1 VRDAVGPVLRRRR
14 CLKSA
19 GIATGTLASGLGVS
33 LWGMKQARAFGEVPK
48 DAEALLIPPE
58 RRAQNILEIFLY
70 GGVSQYESFYC
81 VPSLGQVSGTQ
92 WYSFLNDGN
101 LQAAVDKCGWSGP
114 LTEPFALDAL
124 GASVHLGPYVMPLRE
139 RPDVVARM
147 RISMTAHDLEPHEA
161 AIPMVLAGRALG
173 HPALS
178 GLGAH
183 VQRYCLDQFAEP
195 GRAPYSYAL
204 VATGANGSPTDNIR
218 AVTAIGMHS
227 GAARPLM
234 IQVDAAGDLTQLLVR
249 QNVAAV
255 RSQYD
260 ALMRHY
266 VDDYHARLRWKGQGS
281 PLRAPRL
288 GDVESAANSIANT
301 PAISG
306 VLENQFFQKVAGENC
321 GDTVAVDAL
330 TMNLKLA
337 THLLT
342 HPTTPAKYVCV
353 VDTGLIGADGGGGYD
368 THVENSFT
376 QSRNL
381 SHTLKQLL
389 ALVNRPGE
397 NDASKID
404 LDKTLIVLTTEFGR
418 TPYKQGLKGRN
429 HWPYGFPIVFLGGPI
444 QSENAG
450 VHGACGEDGLATLA
464 SSPPENRIAAFLAH
478 GIRPFAPES
487 HHVSQLPGAAN
498 EIRTDPAVQA
508 RQLGWVL

>member
-1 VRDAVGPVLRRRR
+1 MKPASSRRQF
-14 CLKSA
+14 LKNA
-19 GIATGTLASGLGVS
+19 GVAAGALASGLGVS
-33 LWGMKQARAFGEVPK
+33 LWGMKHARAFGEVPK
-48 DAEALLIPPE
+48 GAEALLIPPE
-58 RRAQNILEIFLY
+58 RRAENILEIFLY

-81 VPSLGQVSGTQ
+81 VPSLGQASGTQ

-101 LQAAVDKCGWSGP
+101 VQAAIDKCGWSGP
-114 LTEPFALDAL
+114 LTEPFAPDAL
-124 GASVHLGPYVMPLRE
+124 GASVHLGPYVMPLRA

-161 AIPMVLAGRALG
+161 AIPMVLAGRVLG

-183 VQRYCLDQFAEP
+183 IQRYCLDQFSEP

-204 VATGANGSPTDNIR
+204 VASGGNGSPTDNVR

-227 GAARPLM
+227 GAARPLL
-234 IQVDAAGDLTQLLVR
+234 IQVDAASDLTQLLAR

-266 VDDYHARLRWKGQGS
+266 LDDYHARLRWKGQGPS
-281 PLRAPRL
+281 LRAPRL
-288 GDVESAANSIANT
+288 GDIESAANSIANT
-301 PAISG
+301 SALSG
-306 VLENQFFQKVAGENC
+306 VLESQFFQKVGGANC
-321 GDTVAVDAL
+321 GDTVAVDAM

-337 THLLT
+337 AHLLT

-368 THVENSFT
+368 THAENSFT

-389 ALVNRPGE
+389 ALVNQPGE

-450 VHGACGEDGLATLA
+450 VYGACGEDGFATLA
-464 SSPPENRIAAFLAH
+464 SSPQENRIAALLAL
-478 GIRPFAPES
+478 GIWPFAQES
-487 HHVSQLPGAAN
+487 YNVADVPGSAN
-498 EIRTDPAVQA
+498 EIDAVRVVQE